1 MREKTRRRIS
11 MQKIVFTGRLV
22 RDVDL
27 KTTPNGVQ
35 VASFT
40 VAVDRKQKSKDG
52 EKATDFYNCV
62 VWRQLA
68 DVCHKYLSKGKKCY
82 IEGELQPRMYQSKS
96 GETKMSLDVQVS
108 EIEFLSPK
116 SEERSDADESG
127 IDASGFENV
136 SSDSIPF

>member
-1 MREKTRRRIS
+1 
-11 MQKIVFTGRLV
+11 MQKISFIGRLT

-40 VAVDRKQKSKDG
+40 VAVARKQKNRDG
-52 EKATDFYNCV
+52 EHISDFFVCNA
-62 VWRQLA
+62 WRSLA
-68 DVCHKYLSKGKKCY
+68 DICSKYLSKGKKCY

-96 GETKMSLDVQVS
+96 GETKLSLDVQVS

-116 SEERSDADESG
+116 SEERSNADESG
-127 IDASGFENV
+127 ASDMAGFTDIQ
-136 SSDSIPF
+136 SDDIPF